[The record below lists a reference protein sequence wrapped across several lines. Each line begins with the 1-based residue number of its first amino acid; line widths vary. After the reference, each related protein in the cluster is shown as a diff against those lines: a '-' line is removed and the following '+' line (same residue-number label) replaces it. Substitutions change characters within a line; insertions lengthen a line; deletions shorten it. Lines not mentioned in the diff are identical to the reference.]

1 MGALADKRDAL
12 IKKGNDLIAAR
23 KDADLTDED
32 RAALT
37 DYKNQIESLNEQI
50 KRASED
56 EKIVAAFSKVQPA
69 DGGAADEEQETG
81 DSGEPKARTLGEHF
95 VKSVGRDKILG
106 LKGNYGAAVAA
117 PEMKAATDSHTV
129 AEFVTAGGRPWITE
143 YDRDIVQAYRPQVQ
157 IKNLFGQGTL
167 QGDSIAYL
175 VEGAREGDPALTAEA
190 AAFAQV
196 HYVSPT
202 PVTETMKKITALHKL
217 TDESIADTGFVIS
230 EIDGRVR
237 YDVDWKTEIQLL
249 SGSAMSGL
257 TGILNRS
264 GIQTESEAAT
274 DDSAQDAIFR
284 ALTKVTTATG
294 LKADAIVISP
304 ADYQALR
311 LAKDANDQ
319 YFGGGFFAGQ
329 YGQGGVVEDLPLW
342 GTRTV
347 VSPAITA
354 GTVLVG
360 AFAASATVYGKGGIA
375 VSMTNSNED
384 DFEKGL
390 VSLRAEVRLVLAVCR
405 PSGFVKVTLQS

>member
-1 MGALADKRDAL
+1 MGTLADKRDAL
-12 IKKGNDLIAAR
+12 IKKGNDLIEAR

-32 RAALT
+32 RTALSN
-37 DYKNQIESLNEQI
+37 YKAQIEDLNAQI
-50 KRASED
+50 KQANED
-56 EKIVAAFSKVQPA
+56 EKIVAAFSKVQP
-69 DGGAADEEQETG
+69 DDSGPADEEPAEDG
-81 DSGEPKARTLGEHF
+81 PKARTLGEHF
-95 VKSVGRDKILG
+95 AKSVGHDQILA
-106 LKGNYGAAVAA
+106 LKGRMGSGVAA
-117 PEMKAATDSHTV
+117 PEFKAATDTHTV
-129 AEFVTAGGRPWITE
+129 AEAATAGVRPWITE
-143 YDRDIVQAYRPQVQ
+143 YDPNVVQAYRPQVQ

-167 QGDSIAYL
+167 SGDSIAYL

-190 AAFAQV
+190 AAFSQV

-202 PVTETMKKITALHKL
+202 PVTETLKKITALHKV
-217 TDESIADTGFVIS
+217 TDESLSDLGFLIS

-237 YDVDWKTEIQLL
+237 YDVDWKTEVQLL
-249 SGSAMSGL
+249 AGTAASGL
-257 TGILNRS
+257 TGLLNRS
-264 GIQTESEAAT
+264 GIQSEEV
-274 DDSAQDAIFR
+274 DDDENSVDAAQDAIFR

-294 LKADAIVISP
+294 MKADAIVMNP

-311 LAKDANDQ
+311 LAKDLNGQ
-319 YFGGGFFAGQ
+319 YYGGGFFSGQ

-360 AFAASATVYGKGGIA
+360 AFAASATVYSKGGIA

-390 VSLRAEVRLVLAVCR
+390 VSLRAEVRLALAVRR
-405 PSGFVKVTLQS
+405 PSGFVKVTL